1 MDISV
6 IRSLVTVVMLA
17 SFVGIVIWAWSAKRK
32 RAFEEASLLP
42 FADDPSIDTPKQ
54 EALK

>member
-1 MDISV
+1 MDITV

-32 RAFEEASLLP
+32 RAFEEAALLP
-42 FADDPSIDTPKQ
+42 FADDPASDNPKQ
-54 EALK
+54 ETSK